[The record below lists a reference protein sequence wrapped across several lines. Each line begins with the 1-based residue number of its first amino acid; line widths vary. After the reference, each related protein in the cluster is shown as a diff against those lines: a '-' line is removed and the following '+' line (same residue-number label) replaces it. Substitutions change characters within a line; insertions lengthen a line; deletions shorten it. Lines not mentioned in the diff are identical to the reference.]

1 MKNLKWG
8 KFLLTSSTHSTFV
21 LIAQMPSDSSIFAIR
36 TQNESKGSKPSTI
49 QNQNPNSG
57 KRPQNILKIMPTS
70 TK

>member
-8 KFLLTSSTHSTFV
+8 KVFAHLKYTYSTFV

-36 TQNESKGSKPSTI
+36 TQNELKGSKPSTI

-57 KRPQNILKIMPTS
+57 KRPQNI
-70 TK
+70 